1 MCIRRKVV
9 LWCFLW
15 VKWVKKIHK
24 FKFSCQNLKLE
35 CNFFIWDEKVTTI
48 WYFSIQFG
56 KKLFFRGL
64 LWVWYHDD
72 FLIGGNLERIYAD
85 KYLNKVS
92 DLSFDTRAE
101 SWPITSRMKLPSKQ
115 FVNAEPEP
123 KANFWEFLFWLNL
136 KKEKKYV
143 PFREEERMRESV
155 ENELWKSK
163 IEADSLAGDVILD

>member
-1 MCIRRKVV
+1 MSEMSEKNPQ
-9 LWCFLW
+9 
-15 VKWVKKIHK
+15 
-24 FKFSCQNLKLE
+24 FKFSCQNLRLE
-35 CNFFIWDEKVTTI
+35 CNFFKWDEKVTTI

-136 KKEKKYV
+136 KKKSMYHLGRR
-143 PFREEERMRESV
+143 REWGSQ
-155 ENELWKSK
+155 
-163 IEADSLAGDVILD
+163 

>member
-1 MCIRRKVV
+1 MQVSIR
-9 LWCFLW
+9 
-15 VKWVKKIHK
+15 
-24 FKFSCQNLKLE
+24 QNLHLE
-35 CNFFIWDEKVTTI
+35 WNFFKWDEKVTTI

-64 LWVWYHDD
+64 LWYHDD
-72 FLIGGNLERIYAD
+72 GFLIGNLERIYAD

-136 KKEKKYV
+136 KKKSMYHLGRR
-143 PFREEERMRESV
+143 REWGSQ
-155 ENELWKSK
+155 
-163 IEADSLAGDVILD
+163 